1 MRESDATLHPASVG
15 GPYVIS
21 SNPPNPRTDFRTGD
35 WRCPV
40 KTCAA
45 HNFGRNI
52 ICVSCGRSRLENIYA
67 GSMPQGLPPNASSPI
82 YASPRFATPVSGFH
96 PFGALRPAPPP
107 MPLRSATDP
116 SPVSQHARLPPVQHA
131 PPGGAKPASSP
142 YPLLTPSG
150 RALSIGGRVQNI
162 SRDPLVPCIMYWPDN
177 EPIPDQGQMR
187 PLGSAVIQYP
197 PIINTGNK
205 GAAEKQPGDWIC
217 HKCHYLNWRR
227 RKVCQTCFPYAE
239 GNGDSISAAVQAER
253 IALLE
258 NVLAS
263 QVHGAQQQYTWHAVD
278 AASGAVPKADARPR
292 SFVTPPVTPT
302 TLWSEDARRPSA
314 AVHDFQQQR
323 HPIYQT
329 DGNALRQRLGPLG
342 VTVNAAPAPPTTPL
356 LPSFLQDIV
365 QSPALSPS
373 TSTSSTD
380 LSLEDHDGVRVYGA
394 RRAPGGGGSG
404 AASSFTL
411 PGHSIWKLDG
421 EESKT
426 LSGSAAGP
434 AHPAGAA
441 EGMPKPDVSME
452 LVADDSEEGTSGR
465 WRGR

>member
-1 MRESDATLHPASVG
+1 
-15 GPYVIS
+15 
-21 SNPPNPRTDFRTGD
+21 
-35 WRCPV
+35 
-40 KTCAA
+40 
-45 HNFGRNI
+45 
-52 ICVSCGRSRLENIYA
+52 
-67 GSMPQGLPPNASSPI
+67 MPQGLPPNASSPI

-187 PLGSAVIQYP
+187 PLGSAVIQVCLPCTLARGPPCPHRVHARQYP

-227 RKVCQTCFPYAE
+227 RKVCQTCFPCRHPRLCCVRASRVLTDASPADAE

-434 AHPAGAA
+434 AHPAGVQQLERDFARMLL
-441 EGMPKPDVSME
+441 E
-452 LVADDSEEGTSGR
+452 TR
-465 WRGR
+465 